1 MRKESLA
8 FLEALMDQPS
18 PSGYEQPAQRIFR
31 DHIGRYA
38 DEVHTDVLGNVIATL
53 HGRSAKGTSPTRP
66 VVMLAGHCDEVGFM
80 VRHISDDGF
89 IHFAPIGGV
98 DPHLVPGHRVT
109 VHTRRGPVRGVV
121 GKKPVHLIEKKEER
135 SRVVQFK
142 NQHIDI
148 GVKDRRA
155 AEKSVSV
162 GDPATFAT
170 GIEFF
175 GSGLTVARGFD
186 DKVGSFLVAETLRL
200 LAGARKRLR
209 ATVCAVS
216 TVQEEIGLRGAR
228 TSAYHVDPDVG
239 IVVEVG
245 HATHYPN
252 IDRKSHGDIRLG
264 KGPIVYR
271 GANINPTVH
280 EILTAS
286 ARSEKIP
293 IQLVGQPRGTAT
305 DANVIQLTRAGV
317 ATGLI
322 GIPLRYMHT
331 PSEVLSVKD
340 LSWAARLVS
349 AFVLRLNDKTSFI
362 PE

>member
-1 MRKESLA
+1 MRKESLD
-8 FLEALMDQPS
+8 FLETLMNQPS

-31 DHIGRYA
+31 DRVGQYA
-38 DEVHTDVLGNVIATL
+38 DEVQTDVLGNVIAKL
-53 HGRSAKGTSPTRP
+53 HGRTLKDSKPAGP
-66 VVMLAGHCDEVGFM
+66 VVMLAGHCDEIGFM
-80 VRHISDDGF
+80 VRHISDGGF

-109 VHTRRGPVRGVV
+109 VHTGRGPVRGIV
-121 GKKPVHLIEKKEER
+121 GKKPIHLIEKKEER

-148 GVKDRRA
+148 GAKDRKA
-155 AEKSVSV
+155 AEKLVSV
-162 GDPATFAT
+162 GDPVTFAT
-170 GIEFF
+170 GFEFF
-175 GSGLTVARGFD
+175 GSGLAAARGFD

-200 LAGARKRLR
+200 LAGAKKKLR

-239 IVVEVG
+239 IVLEVG
-245 HATHYPN
+245 HATDYPD
-252 IDRKSHGDIRLG
+252 IDKKTHGDIRLG
-264 KGPIVYR
+264 RGPIVYR
-271 GANINPTVH
+271 GANINPKVH
-280 EILTAS
+280 EILTAA

-293 IQLVGQPRGTAT
+293 LQLVGSPRGTPT
-305 DANVIQLTRAGV
+305 DANVIQLSRAGV

-331 PSEVLSVKD
+331 PSEVLSLKD

-349 AFVLRLNDKTSFI
+349 AFVLRLSEKTSFI

>member
-1 MRKESLA
+1 MRKESLT
-8 FLEALMDQPS
+8 FLETLMNQPS

-31 DHIGRYA
+31 ERAGRYA
-38 DEVHTDVLGNVIATL
+38 DEVRTDVLGNVIATL
-53 HGRSAKGTSPTRP
+53 HGRTQKGSKPAGP
-66 VVMLAGHCDEVGFM
+66 VVMLAGHCDEIGFM

-109 VHTRRGPVRGVV
+109 VHTDRGTVRGIV
-121 GKKPVHLIEKKEER
+121 GKKPIHLIEKKEER

-148 GVKDRRA
+148 GAKDRKA
-155 AEKSVSV
+155 AEKLVSV
-162 GDPATFAT
+162 GDPVTFAT
-170 GIEFF
+170 GFEFF
-175 GSGLTVARGFD
+175 GSGLAAARGFD

-200 LAGARKRLR
+200 LAGAKAKLR

-239 IVVEVG
+239 IVLEVG
-245 HATHYPN
+245 HATDYPD
-252 IDRKSHGDIRLG
+252 IDKKSHGDIRLG
-264 KGPIVYR
+264 RGPIVYR
-271 GANINPTVH
+271 GANINPRVH
-280 EILTAS
+280 EILTGA
-286 ARSEKIP
+286 ARTEKIP
-293 IQLVGQPRGTAT
+293 LQLVGSPRGTPT
-305 DANVIQLTRAGV
+305 DANVIQLSRAGV
-317 ATGLI
+317 ATGLV

-331 PSEVLSVKD
+331 PSEVLSIKD
-340 LSWAARLVS
+340 LGWATRLVS
-349 AFVLRLNDKTSFI
+349 AFVLRLSDKTSFI